1 MRKAHEQEVEKERKK
16 FLDLL
21 AKTHSNADL
30 ESLQKQH
37 EYATCLLTEFS
48 LTYTSL
54 SVFCSESI
62 K

>member
-1 MRKAHEQEVEKERKK
+1 MCCMCVDFDTSCSVWHFSALEAMRKAHEQEVEKERKK

-30 ESLQKQH
+30 ELLQKQH
-37 EYATCLLTEFS
+37 
-48 LTYTSL
+48 
-54 SVFCSESI
+54 